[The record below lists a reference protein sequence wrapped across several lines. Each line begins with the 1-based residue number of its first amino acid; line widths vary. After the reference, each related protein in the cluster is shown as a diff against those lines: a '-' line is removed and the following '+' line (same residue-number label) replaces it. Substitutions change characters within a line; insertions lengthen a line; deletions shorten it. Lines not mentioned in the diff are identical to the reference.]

1 MQLTQT
7 VGTVR
12 NRLFITLLWL
22 SAALLA
28 QPCTAASFSVSPLRL
43 ELSAAAPVAVVEVG
57 NTSTE
62 PVTVQAQSRTW
73 TQRAGVDEYGE
84 GRPFIVSPTIFTVP
98 AGGKQVVRVALRGAP
113 PRETEAAYR
122 LVMTEIPSA
131 QPDGSPGLRVALRM
145 DMAVYVSPVQ
155 PGAQPDA
162 SFAIDTSSGSP
173 RIAVTNKGRMH
184 FRMVDVAVASGPVR
198 LAELPVLVVLPGA
211 TRYIELPKTEAKGQG
226 EFGVKAESNAG
237 PIDLVVRHAP

>member
-1 MQLTQT
+1 M
-7 VGTVR
+7 GTVR
-12 NRLFITLLWL
+12 KNLFTALLVL

-28 QPCTAASFSVSPLRL
+28 HAASAASFSVSPLRL

-57 NTSTE
+57 NTSSE

-73 TQRAGVDEYGE
+73 TQRAGQDEYGE
-84 GRPFIVSPTIFTVP
+84 GRPFIVSPTIFTIP

-113 PRETEAAYR
+113 PRDVEAAYR
-122 LVMTEIPSA
+122 LIMTEIPPA

-145 DMAVYVSPVQ
+145 DLAVYVLPLQ
-155 PGAQPDA
+155 AGAQPDA
-162 SFAIDTSSGSP
+162 AFALDASTGSP
-173 RIAVTNKGRMH
+173 RIAVTNSGKAH
-184 FRMVDVAVASGPVR
+184 FRMVDVAVASGANT

-211 TRYIELPKTEAKGQG
+211 TRYIELPKAKASGLR

>member
-1 MQLTQT
+1 M
-7 VGTVR
+7 GTVR
-12 NRLFITLLWL
+12 KNLFITVFWL

-28 QPCTAASFSVSPLRL
+28 QPATAASFSVSPLRL
-43 ELSAAAPVAVVEVG
+43 ELSAAAPIAVVEVG
-57 NTSTE
+57 NTSTA

-73 TQRAGVDEYGE
+73 TQRGGVDEYGE
-84 GRPFIVSPTIFTVP
+84 GRPFIVSPTIFTIP
-98 AGGKQVVRVALRGAP
+98 AGGKQIVRVALRGAP

-122 LVMTEIPSA
+122 LVMTEIPPA

-155 PGAQPDA
+155 PAQPDA
-162 SFAIDTSSGSP
+162 SFAIDTSIGSP
-173 RIAVTNKGRMH
+173 RIAVTNKGKAH
-184 FRMVDVAVASGPVR
+184 FRMVDVAVASGLQL

-211 TRYIELPKTEAKGQG
+211 TRYIELPKTEASGRR

-237 PIDLVVRHAP
+237 PIDLVVQHVP

>member
-1 MQLTQT
+1 M
-7 VGTVR
+7 GTVR
-12 NRLFITLLWL
+12 KTLFITSLCL

-28 QPCTAASFSVSPLRL
+28 QPASAASFSVSPLRL
-43 ELSAAAPVAVVEVG
+43 DLSAAAPVAVVEVG

-73 TQRAGVDEYGE
+73 TQRGGVDEYGE
-84 GRPFIVSPTIFTVP
+84 GRPFIVSPAIFTIP

-113 PRETEAAYR
+113 PREVEAAYR
-122 LVMTEIPSA
+122 LIMTEIPPA

-145 DMAVYVSPVQ
+145 DMAVYVSPLQ
-155 PGAQPDA
+155 PGAQPDV
-162 SFAIDTSSGSP
+162 SFAIDTSVGSP
-173 RIAVTNKGRMH
+173 RIAVTNRGTAH
-184 FRMVDVAVASGPVR
+184 FRMVDVAVASGPLL

-211 TRYIELPKTEAKGQG
+211 TRYMELPKAEASGRR